1 MEAPFV
7 QSGSIARSKGQGPRR
22 EQQQS
27 LKYQALLNAFVKH
40 HPSLRLPEAVG
51 FLGNYSNANRPAK
64 TQILMSVQLPTN
76 GRSSSRGLPAL
87 AGRQI

>member
-51 FLGNYSNANRPAK
+51 FLGNYSNANRQWDWSIRRMFFHPRSAG
-64 TQILMSVQLPTN
+64 VQFYP
-76 GRSSSRGLPAL
+76 
-87 AGRQI
+87 